1 MNLLSLFKIRKV
13 ELVVLIEVVV
23 VEHAVGVVVVMEVLL
38 VLEGI

>member
-23 VEHAVGVVVVMEVLL
+23 VEDAVGVGVVMEVLL